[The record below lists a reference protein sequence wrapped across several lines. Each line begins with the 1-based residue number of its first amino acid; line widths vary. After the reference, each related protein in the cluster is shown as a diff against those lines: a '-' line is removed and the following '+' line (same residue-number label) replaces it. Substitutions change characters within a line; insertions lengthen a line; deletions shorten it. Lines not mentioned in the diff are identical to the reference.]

1 MAVIIFSPSATG
13 CISSKLVRRL
23 FYADSTLALAPG
35 DRLLFFTDGVTEA
48 ENTKEEEF
56 GYRGIANAAGTGPSS
71 SAELKRKIMKAVE
84 EFCHGEFRD
93 DVTPVVA
100 CIR

>member
-1 MAVIIFSPSATG
+1 MPTALWRSRRETACSFSPTAS
-13 CISSKLVRRL
+13 
-23 FYADSTLALAPG
+23 P
-35 DRLLFFTDGVTEA
+35 A

-71 SAELKRKIMKAVE
+71 SAELKSKIMKAVE